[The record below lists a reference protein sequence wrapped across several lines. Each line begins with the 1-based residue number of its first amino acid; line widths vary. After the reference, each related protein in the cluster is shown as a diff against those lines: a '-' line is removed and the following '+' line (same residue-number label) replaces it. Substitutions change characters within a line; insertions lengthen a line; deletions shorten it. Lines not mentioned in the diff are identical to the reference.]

1 MPELDPR
8 SGGGFMFQ
16 RTLYDA
22 LRVMEGQTAH
32 RFVYYAGGD
41 PDGAGDSLIRLP
53 LDARDRAA
61 RRLLQLGRDAQDRV
75 LGVRPIDRRGAFERS
90 LDERGIELVWF
101 ATPYARDCDQPYIF
115 TIWDLEYLNQPWF
128 PEVGRGGEWQ
138 QRHQHYSRYVPRA
151 TRVIVPND
159 AGREQVMRAFGIG
172 AERVLTLAHPT
183 PQFPRATSSEHSD
196 FAVRERLP
204 SPYLFY
210 PAQYWAHKNH
220 HALLRAL
227 QLLPRDLGLVC
238 VGSDKGGR
246 ARVEAEVREL
256 GLEDRVRL
264 LGFVEESE
272 LVALYR
278 GAHALVYPSFFG
290 PENLPPLEAFA
301 LGCPV
306 VAADVAGAR
315 EQLGDAALLAP
326 PTRPELMAEAIERL
340 DDPALRARLVR
351 AGTERAAG
359 ATGEGYVAGVLSFL
373 DAFEPVRRCW
383 G

>member
-1 MPELDPR
+1 VNVAVVMPELDPR
-8 SGGGFMFQ
+8 SGGGFIFQ

-151 TRVIVPND
+151 TRD
-159 AGREQVMRAFGIG
+159 
-172 AERVLTLAHPT
+172 T
-183 PQFPRATSSEHSD
+183 
-196 FAVRERLP
+196 P
-204 SPYLFY
+204 SPASS
-210 PAQYWAHKNH
+210 PN
-220 HALLRAL
+220 RAL
-227 QLLPRDLGLVC
+227 PLPR
-238 VGSDKGGR
+238 
-246 ARVEAEVREL
+246 
-256 GLEDRVRL
+256 
-264 LGFVEESE
+264 
-272 LVALYR
+272 
-278 GAHALVYPSFFG
+278 
-290 PENLPPLEAFA
+290 
-301 LGCPV
+301 
-306 VAADVAGAR
+306 VAAVSTCRWASSKS
-315 EQLGDAALLAP
+315 LSLAW
-326 PTRPELMAEAIERL
+326 RP
-340 DDPALRARLVR
+340 
-351 AGTERAAG
+351 GTWSAPG
-359 ATGEGYVAGVLSFL
+359 T
-373 DAFEPVRRCW
+373 
-383 G
+383 